1 MGFMKKY
8 LKIFIGIMALLLC
21 GCVFFFVSR
30 ASDLENGNMRNW
42 VAAAMDRRVAAV
54 QILTGTDEHS
64 ELMVAC
70 MDKIATLPDSGEMAV
85 RDAASLCYT
94 GIQLRENL

>member
-1 MGFMKKY
+1 MNFIKRY
-8 LKIFIGIMALLLC
+8 FKIFIGIAALTLC
-21 GCVFFFVSR
+21 ICVFFFVSR
-30 ASDLENGNMRNW
+30 AADLENGNMNNW
-42 VAAAMDRRVAAV
+42 LAASVEQRTAAV
-54 QILTGTDEHS
+54 KILTGGDEHT

-70 MDKIATLPDSGEMAV
+70 LDKIAALPDSSEMMV